1 MFLVNQKEELIF
13 LLKMGSLIE
22 EVILVLIKILV
33 FLIIMILNKKARE
46 GKNIFDL
53 NKNDKNKY

>member
-1 MFLVNQKEELIF
+1 MNQKEELIF

-53 NKNDKNKY
+53 NKNDKNK